1 MNMFRLGTIRSGSM
15 VTWGGSKA
23 RMPTRRLRHLR
34 TTHIQNWP
42 SSASSSGLSS
52 MDYPAIDHFFPRCVV
67 ISGLCGL
74 SQVLH
79 EGARSTWDS
88 G

>member
-1 MNMFRLGTIRSGSM
+1 MNMFRLGAIRSGSM

-67 ISGLCGL
+67 ISGSCGFI
-74 SQVLH
+74 
-79 EGARSTWDS
+79 S
-88 G
+88 GTS